1 MMGDFG
7 KWAKRVTSQP
17 GEDDSPTVIGAS
29 PHDPPVQT
37 VTAGETPPRDGECLA
52 SDDSIQVRVLS
63 ANNKREAAVRVLDI
77 ALNTLRSYRHDV
89 AVQRI
94 HDMRVELSPLGVR
107 QAEDE
112 TDGRATV
119 PLSEASGSA
128 DRSAAPKAPVSGA
141 PVSDREDN
149 DEDGSTW

>member
-1 MMGDFG
+1 MTQKNENVDT
-7 KWAKRVTSQP
+7 RSDQP
-17 GEDDSPTVIGAS
+17 QPSSRGA
-29 PHDPPVQT
+29 D
-37 VTAGETPPRDGECLA
+37 PRDGECLA

-107 QAEDE
+107 HPDDE
-112 TDGRATV
+112 VDGNQTATQ
-119 PLSEASGSA
+119 ASGD
-128 DRSAAPKAPVSGA
+128 DRGSAAPKAPI
-141 PVSDREDN
+141 SDREDH